1 MTMQE
6 KLQIHEEIEK
16 ANEKRWKQIKVEWC
30 ENWIRAKF
38 AKHPF
43 PGGGF
48 ERGHFFKMAEKAGLF
63 QPNVYG
69 GPFSRALSNLCEANT
84 KFDDNGNVSYYFFT
98 LKK

>member
-1 MTMQE
+1 M
-6 KLQIHEEIEK
+6 EITITKKSE
-16 ANEKRWKQIKVEWC
+16 QIKVEWC

-38 AKHPF
+38 AKHPI

-69 GPFSRALSNLCEANT
+69 GPFSRALESLCEANVQR
-84 KFDDNGNVSYYFFT
+84 DSDGNFCYYYFT
-98 LKK
+98 LKKH